1 MAGSWEHCLNDD
13 GSFRFNLIENMRD
26 AHEACEHMFWLV
38 RMLAGDLGKARRA
51 SDEYFRRKR
60 DGDDLTASYVE
71 DTPRRPDAPAW
82 AVGDRA
88 VWLSDKYEDAT
99 EVEVLAVGPELLAVK
114 FVDAPEGR
122 PFCTR
127 PATLRRPA
135 PKRRKVVVQREYRH
149 KIGSL
154 RWIEEPAGVGHMWE
168 PTGRAHE
175 FEVDE

>member
-1 MAGSWEHCLNDD
+1 VS
-13 GSFRFNLIENMRD
+13 SFRCTACGVSFGPAL
-26 AHEACEHMFWLV
+26 AHACPGEMG
-38 RMLAGDLGKARRA
+38 AP
-51 SDEYFRRKR
+51 E
-60 DGDDLTASYVE
+60 
-71 DTPRRPDAPAW
+71 PDAPTW
-82 AVGDRA
+82 RVGDRA

-135 PKRRKVVVQREYRH
+135 PKRRKVVVREFDTGNGLVWDE
-149 KIGSL
+149 KGL
-154 RWIEEPAGVGHMWE
+154 NWE

>member
-1 MAGSWEHCLNDD
+1 MGAPE
-13 GSFRFNLIENMRD
+13 
-26 AHEACEHMFWLV
+26 
-38 RMLAGDLGKARRA
+38 
-51 SDEYFRRKR
+51 
-60 DGDDLTASYVE
+60 
-71 DTPRRPDAPAW
+71 PDAPTW
-82 AVGDRA
+82 RVGDRA